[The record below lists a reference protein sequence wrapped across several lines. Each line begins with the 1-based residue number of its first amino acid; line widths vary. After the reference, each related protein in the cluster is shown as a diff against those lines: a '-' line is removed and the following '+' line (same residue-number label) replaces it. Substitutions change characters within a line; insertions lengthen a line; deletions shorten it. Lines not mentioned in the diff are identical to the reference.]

1 MNLTFDMEKMRARR
15 DMTASLVMWGRQRWG
30 KKTMNAKTCRLFLQ
44 ICKKYI
50 IVDAIACWDEINQLV

>member
-1 MNLTFDMEKMRARR
+1 
-15 DMTASLVMWGRQRWG
+15 MTASLVMWGRQRWG